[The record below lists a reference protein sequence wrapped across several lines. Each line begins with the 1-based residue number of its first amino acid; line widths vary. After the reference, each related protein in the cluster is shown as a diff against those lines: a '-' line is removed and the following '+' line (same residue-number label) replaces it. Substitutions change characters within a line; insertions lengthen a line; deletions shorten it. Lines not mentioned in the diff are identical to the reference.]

1 MATTE
6 QVAKIVKLRALGWS
20 QAEIAVEVGMSR
32 QAVAYQ
38 LQRLK
43 KESKTQHIDDLF
55 AGVIL
60 GGMVGAAGGFL
71 VGMLLDQLTKGK

>member
-1 MATTE
+1 MATPE
-6 QVAKIVKLRALGWS
+6 QIAKIVKLRALGWS
-20 QAEIAVEVGMSR
+20 QAEISVEVGLSR

-43 KESKTQHIDDLF
+43 KESKKQNVDDVF
-55 AGVIL
+55 ASVIL

-71 VGMLLDQLTKGK
+71 IGMLLDQMTKGK